1 MAHPLRVLDGNVIA
15 GVRDNSAAFY
25 NPGALGFI
33 EEPDI
38 SVSGNLYGY
47 RYFKLQN
54 GMGPDVDVF
63 TGGYLLYPQMLS
75 SVFKIGNEDPWYI
88 NFNWL
93 TRNNAFKIIN
103 ERYEQDYDVIPTLNG
118 IEHFSGSLDYFQE
131 LSEQWVGIG
140 TGRKIGENWSVGG
153 SIFGT
158 YRWQLNRF
166 EQVAEAYP
174 KTNFVTLPNGDL
186 HQWYV
191 SSTTA
196 MQLVQFENFQ
206 IIAKAGIAFEKD
218 RWKLGLTVTA
228 PSINLN
234 TSLLELGY
242 VTRDQR
248 QKNLG
253 IPYDIDETFDKG
265 LFDYRASDKQKNL
278 ATNHKKPLSV
288 GFGVERELVKG
299 RVMFACEYF
308 FPIETYA
315 VIRGEQRPDLI
326 NPPFLQPLLDRPNYM
341 TIYEQN
347 KAVFNW
353 GLSYEHDLD
362 NGVSI
367 HGGFRTD
374 GSYHEPDYSEEWEG
388 AMDLLPLPIDFL
400 HLNAGFSMPTKAG
413 EFTLALHYA
422 NGFTDDTEPILNM
435 VDVIDH
441 NEETGENM
449 RGTQPTET
457 ELTHFQ
463 INMIIGYTYLF

>member
-1 MAHPLRVLDGNVIA
+1 M
-15 GVRDNSAAFY
+15 
-25 NPGALGFI
+25 
-33 EEPDI
+33 
-38 SVSGNLYGY
+38 
-47 RYFKLQN
+47 
-54 GMGPDVDVF
+54 F

-75 SVFKIGNEDPWYI
+75 SVFKLGKENPWYI

-103 ERYEQDYDVIPTLNG
+103 ERYEQDYDVIPTLDG

-140 TGRKIGENWSVGG
+140 TGRKIGDHWSVGL
-153 SIFGT
+153 SVFGT
-158 YRWQLNRF
+158 YRWQLNRY

-174 KTNFVTLPNGDL
+174 QTDFVTLPNGDL
-186 HQWYV
+186 QPWYV
-191 SSTTA
+191 ASSTA
-196 MQLVQFENFQ
+196 MQRVQFENFQ
-206 IIAKAGIAFEKD
+206 VIAKAGLAYEKD
-218 RWKLGLTVTA
+218 QWKVGLTVTA

-248 QKNLG
+248 QQNLG
-253 IPYDIDETFDKG
+253 KPYDLAEIFTKG
-265 LFDYRASDKQKNL
+265 LFDYRVSDKQKNL
-278 ATNHKKPLSV
+278 PTNHKKPLSI
-288 GFGVERELVKG
+288 GFGLEREFG
-299 RVMFACEYF
+299 RDRIMFACEYF

-315 VIRGEQRPDLI
+315 VIRGEQRADLI

-347 KAVFNW
+347 KAIFNW
-353 GLSYEHDLD
+353 GLSYEYMLD
-362 NGVSI
+362 NGISV

-388 AMDLLPLPIDFL
+388 AMDLLPFPVDFL
-400 HLNAGFSMPTKAG
+400 HFNAGFSTPTKAG
-413 EFTLALHYA
+413 EFTLSFHYA
-422 NGFTDDTEPILNM
+422 HGMMDDKEPILNM

-449 RGTQPTET
+449 RGTQPAET
-457 ELTHFQ
+457 KLTHFQ
-463 INMIIGYTYLF
+463 INMVIGYTHIF